1 MKSDIQIQNEKLHSD
16 MLTYHAQRN
25 EASAE
30 AEKAKHNLGK
40 AQKVIYNAIIC
51 NPSHGLDAE
60 TYNEILKLH
69 CELLKANNFN

>member
-1 MKSDIQIQNEKLHSD
+1 MKSDIQIQNEKLHAD

-30 AEKAKHNLGK
+30 AEQAKHNLGK

-51 NPSHGLDAE
+51 NPFHGLDAE